1 MASPDTVTQ
10 RTLPLPATAAAPQ
23 MARRHVAGVPGLGG
37 RLGYEVLLLTTEVIT
52 FFLAEREPDPSDR
65 LRLTVRVAPDR
76 VRVELS
82 GPVPAETVERALRSR
97 DSPSL
102 GGYGLRILDRT
113 AQRWGAE
120 RADGLTLW
128 FECDVA
134 DGPRLR

>member
-1 MASPDTVTQ
+1 VADTVTE

-37 RLGYEVLLLTTEVIT
+37 RLGYEVLLLTSEAIT

-65 LRLTVRVAPDR
+65 LLLMVRLTPDR

-82 GPVPAETVERALRSR
+82 GAVPAETVERALRSR
-97 DSPSL
+97 VSPSL

-128 FECDVA
+128 FELD
-134 DGPRLR
+134 R

>member
-1 MASPDTVTQ
+1 MAPAETVTE

-37 RLGYEVLLLTTEVIT
+37 RLGYEVLLLTSEVIT
-52 FFLAEREPDPSDR
+52 FFLAEREPDPSAR
-65 LRLTVRVAPDR
+65 LLLTVRVTRDR

-82 GPVPAETVERALRSR
+82 GPLPVETVERALRSR

-102 GGYGLRILDRT
+102 GGYGLAILDRT

-128 FECDVA
+128 FELD
-134 DGPRLR
+134 R